1 MVKEKAGTRA
11 DVRVDVHHDAIGG
24 LAVGVGCDHRHLPR
38 RRGAV
43 LEQAIREG
51 VLDELAERGYN
62 GLTFEGVAARA
73 GTGKSTLYRRWAD
86 KPTMVVDCLSAAMP
100 APDAHCL
107 HGDLREDLVTVLHA
121 YALAC
126 AGVAGVALRAVC
138 GEAPRCP
145 ELEHLWRER
154 VAEPRLEVIRE
165 VVQRA
170 IEHGEARPGATERE
184 CLLTG
189 PAMVGQIYMATDEA
203 PTLDDV
209 ARVVDHVIMPMI
221 EARG

>member
-1 MVKEKAGTRA
+1 MARDKAATRA
-11 DVRVDVHHDAIGG
+11 DVRVDMHHDAIGRF
-24 LAVGVGCDHRHLPR
+24 AVGVCDHRHLPR

-51 VLDELAERGYN
+51 VLDELAERGYG

-86 KPTMVVDCLSAAMP
+86 KPTMVVDCLSAALP
-100 APDAHCL
+100 AHDPQSL
-107 HGDLREDLVTVLHA
+107 VGDLREDLVTVLHS
-121 YALAC
+121 YAVAC
-126 AGVAGVALRAVC
+126 AGAAGFALRAVC
-138 GEAPRCP
+138 GEAPRSP
-145 ELEHLWRER
+145 ELERLWRER

-165 VVQRA
+165 VIQRA

-184 CLLTG
+184 CLLAG
-189 PAMVGQIYMATDEA
+189 PAMIGQIYMATDDA

-209 ARVVDHVIMPMI
+209 RRVVDHVLLPMI